1 MHDRHGRLMYYN
13 QAIKLPDLLG
23 SGVYMGGSLEAGRVQ
38 NRFDGR
44 PDHNTKYSASVFLA
58 ADTFAGPG
66 YLGFRLAPNGRW
78 NIYLVLGVP

>member
-1 MHDRHGRLMYYN
+1 MYYN

-58 ADTFAGPG
+58 ADTCGARLPRLQAGAERALEHL
-66 YLGFRLAPNGRW
+66 LGAGRAL
-78 NIYLVLGVP
+78 NARPEP